1 MTLSPATTVLFILL
15 GGILTVTTSYLLGR
29 VVLARCLGPEMALS
43 RAERIVFASGV
54 GAACLSNLVFL
65 LCSLGAF
72 YVEAVWAVALL
83 CAGAYW
89 RWGRDESPALRFPAE
104 PGQNVWW
111 AIFAR
116 WVSG

>member
-43 RAERIVFASGV
+43 RAERIVFAFGV